1 MIKKDL
7 IFDIGMHIG
16 QDTRHYLNK
25 GFNVL
30 AIEANPELVQQNKLK
45 FKKEI
50 DEGRLTI
57 LNIGISAKNETIPFY
72 KNHRLSEWSSFVK
85 EIGTRLNSSYEII
98 QVECTTTEDL
108 LKNMVYLII

>member
-45 FKKEI
+45 FKKKQ
-50 DEGRLTI
+50 TK
-57 LNIGISAKNETIPFY
+57 A
-72 KNHRLSEWSSFVK
+72 
-85 EIGTRLNSSYEII
+85 
-98 QVECTTTEDL
+98 DL
-108 LKNMVYLII
+108 PY